1 MTPVWRFLS
10 ICFALLAGFFLPIL
24 LLIFFL
30 GVVDLGPIAI
40 TGLIALAAAVTL
52 IVLAA
57 RGRLR
62 I

>member
-1 MTPVWRFLS
+1 MTPVWRIVS
-10 ICFALLAGFFLPIL
+10 MGAALLLGFFLPIL

-30 GVVDLGPIAI
+30 GIMDLGPVAI
-40 TGLIALAAAVTL
+40 TGLIALLGAVAL

-62 I
+62 F

>member
-1 MTPVWRFLS
+1 VTPVWRALS
-10 ICFALLAGFFLPIL
+10 AGLALLVGFFLPIL

-30 GVVDLGPIAI
+30 GVMDLGQVAVI
-40 TGLIALAAAVTL
+40 GLLALAGAVTL
-52 IVLAA
+52 LVLFA